1 MRATAIIAGAERIEI
16 LTPPDLNRVDR
27 NPRMS
32 SSRTA
37 EPALCRD
44 PVLASASARAEDA
57 PARAAR
63 AVGAAALHAADP
75 LLTDIGVKQSLG
87 LVVPGMLT
95 ELERNVTNTRPE
107 IKDSLRE
114 TLRAIQPEFDKTAVQ
129 MLDQAEALLA
139 SQMSEKEIADVAA
152 FFDSPAGKKY
162 LAVEPVF
169 FQKFSGL
176 AEPWR
181 QKLSTD
187 ILARAREEMKKKGVE
202 F

>member
-1 MRATAIIAGAERIEI
+1 
-16 LTPPDLNRVDR
+16 
-27 NPRMS
+27 MS
-32 SSRTA
+32 SARTA
-37 EPALCRD
+37 KGLLFAAI
-44 PVLASASARAEDA
+44 VLASASAWAGDTTPTPPA
-57 PARAAR
+57 PS
-63 AVGAAALHAADP
+63 AAALAAANAI
-75 LLTDIGVKQSLG
+75 LADIGVKQSLG

-114 TLRAIQPEFDKTAVQ
+114 TLRAIQPEFDKSAVQ
-129 MLDQAEALLA
+129 VLNQAVAILA

-152 FFDSPAGKKY
+152 FFGSPVGKKY

-169 FQKFSGL
+169 LQKFSAV

-181 QKLSTD
+181 QQLSTD

>member
-1 MRATAIIAGAERIEI
+1 
-16 LTPPDLNRVDR
+16 
-27 NPRMS
+27 
-32 SSRTA
+32 
-37 EPALCRD
+37 
-44 PVLASASARAEDA
+44 
-57 PARAAR
+57 
-63 AVGAAALHAADP
+63 
-75 LLTDIGVKQSLG
+75 
-87 LVVPGMLT
+87 MLT

-114 TLRAIQPEFDKTAVQ
+114 TLRAIQPEFDKSALQ
-129 MLDQAEALLA
+129 MLNQAAAILA
-139 SQMSEKEIADVAA
+139 SQMSEKEIEDVAA

-169 FQKFSGL
+169 LQKFSAV

-181 QKLSTD
+181 QQLSTD

>member
-1 MRATAIIAGAERIEI
+1 
-16 LTPPDLNRVDR
+16 
-27 NPRMS
+27 MS
-32 SSRTA
+32 SARTA
-37 EPALCRD
+37 KGLLFAAIAF
-44 PVLASASARAEDA
+44 ASASAWAEDTTPTPPA
-57 PARAAR
+57 PS
-63 AVGAAALHAADP
+63 AAALAAANAI
-75 LLTDIGVKQSLG
+75 LADIGVKQSLG

-114 TLRAIQPEFDKTAVQ
+114 TLRAIQPEFDKSAVQ
-129 MLDQAEALLA
+129 VLNQAAAILA

-152 FFDSPAGKKY
+152 FFGSPVGKKY
-162 LAVEPVF
+162 LVVEPVF
-169 FQKFSGL
+169 LQKFSAV

-181 QKLSTD
+181 QQLSTD